1 MSKPDDFQ
9 TIDPTALTNVAGGK
23 ASSSSGSGDNAAVM
37 SALTGILDSLS
48 SLASSRQN
56 SGFGAQEMMLFM
68 MMMQQHNSGPAM
80 STAHAP
86 APTWTWDANG
96 GYWIVK

>member
-1 MSKPDDFQ
+1 MPKPDDFQ
-9 TIDPTALTNVAGGK
+9 TIDPAALTNVAGGK
-23 ASSSSGSGDNAAVM
+23 ATSSSSSDSSAVM
-37 SALTGILDSLS
+37 SALTGILDSLG

-68 MMMQQHNSGPAM
+68 MMMQQRTAVPTM

-86 APTWTWDANG
+86 APSWTWDANG